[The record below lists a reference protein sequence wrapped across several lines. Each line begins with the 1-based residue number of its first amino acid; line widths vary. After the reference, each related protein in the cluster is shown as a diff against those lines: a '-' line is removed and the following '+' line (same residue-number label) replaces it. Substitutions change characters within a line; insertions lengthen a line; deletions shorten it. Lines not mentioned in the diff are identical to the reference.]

1 MTEELFTAMRQS
13 VIDGDPATAARLAQ
27 EALDAGV
34 RPLDAIEQGFV
45 PGLTS
50 VGEQFGEGELF
61 LPDMML
67 AARAMQKAVAV
78 LEPEMAAQSTTRSVA
93 GRVVIGTVKGDIHE
107 IGKNLVGMMLST
119 SGFEVHDLGV
129 DVSPER
135 FVEAAKEHDADIV
148 GVSALLTT
156 TMAGQRTVVEAV
168 AAAGLRPKCKVIV
181 GGAPASAQWATEIGA
196 DGYSEDAIGAVALV
210 KRLVGASDA
219 VAAS

>member
-1 MTEELFTAMRQS
+1 MTEQLFTAMRQAI
-13 VIDGDPATAARLAQ
+13 IDGDPAGATALAEQ
-27 EALDAGV
+27 ALAAGIP
-34 RPLDAIEQGFV
+34 PLDAIENGFV
-45 PGLTS
+45 PGLTY
-50 VGEQFGEGELF
+50 VGEQFGAGELY

-78 LEPEMAAQSTTRSVA
+78 LEPEMLRLATSRRVL
-93 GRVVIGTVKGDIHE
+93 GRVVLGTVKGDIHE

-129 DVSPER
+129 DVAPER
-135 FVEAAKEHDADIV
+135 FVEAAREHDADVI

-168 AAAGLRPKCKVIV
+168 EAAGMRPKVKVIV
-181 GGAPASAQWATEIGA
+181 GGAPASATWASEIGA

-210 KRLVGASDA
+210 RQLVGAGETAA
-219 VAAS
+219 V